1 MIVVSQKLNLI
12 LHSVSL
18 IGHHHL
24 KNILRHKI
32 QKHETDKKVKAKA
45 EDKPEDK
52 TGGNYKKTQT
62 SCYLVLR
69 KDRKKTIDLNYFNY
83 FIILFIHSSRYVLNV
98 NHH

>member
-1 MIVVSQKLNLI
+1 MIVVSQKLSLI

-45 EDKPEDK
+45 EDKAEDK
-52 TGGNYKKTQT
+52 TGGNYKKRIHHVT
-62 SCYLVLR
+62 LFLE
-69 KDRKKTIDLNYFNY
+69 KIENLIDFNYFNY
-83 FIILFIHSSRYVLNV
+83 FVILIYS
-98 NHH
+98 